1 MNPAFSSARTRR
13 RHGEGERPMRA
24 ASSWLASRPSF
35 CRCARMSRS
44 KRSSAAGVVGMSCP
58 PDGAPWQS
66 LPNSPPHPQLC
77 CSVGPRRAPLRKLLP
92 GRPPYLPVTMIE
104 QPSTKYAAFRPVQ
117 LSDRRWPG
125 QVITQAPVWM
135 STDLRDGN
143 QALFEPMS
151 VEKKL
156 RLFRTLCDIGFK
168 EIEVAFP
175 SASQTDFDFVRTLI
189 EDGHVPDDV
198 TLVVLTQA
206 REHLIRR
213 TMESL
218 KGARK
223 AIVHFY
229 VATAPVFREVVFR
242 MTRQDVVKMAVDSV
256 RLIRE

>member
-1 MNPAFSSARTRR
+1 
-13 RHGEGERPMRA
+13 
-24 ASSWLASRPSF
+24 
-35 CRCARMSRS
+35 
-44 KRSSAAGVVGMSCP
+44 
-58 PDGAPWQS
+58 
-66 LPNSPPHPQLC
+66 
-77 CSVGPRRAPLRKLLP
+77 
-92 GRPPYLPVTMIE
+92 MIE
-104 QPSTKYAAFRPVQ
+104 RPSTKYVAFRPVP
-117 LSDRRWPG
+117 LADRRWPDR
-125 QVITQAPVWM
+125 VITTAPVWM

-156 RLFRTLCDIGFK
+156 HLFKTLCAIGFK

-189 EDGHVPDDV
+189 EGGHVPDDV

-218 KGARK
+218 QGAER

-229 VATAPVFREVVFR
+229 AATAPVFREVGAPRQRRPLRSGARRVSGEPRGPPHGRLPGRPVAASRGHDLGRARGRREEGADRGGPRPVFR
-242 MTRQDVVKMAVDSV
+242 GRQRSHSRHGRV
-256 RLIRE
+256 RAGGRAT